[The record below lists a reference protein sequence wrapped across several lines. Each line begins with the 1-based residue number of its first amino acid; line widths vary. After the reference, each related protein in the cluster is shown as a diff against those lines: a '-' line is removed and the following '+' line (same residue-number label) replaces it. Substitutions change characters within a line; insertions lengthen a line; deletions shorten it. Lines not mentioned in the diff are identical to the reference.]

1 MNQKAQVNLEF
12 LAAALVY
19 LLALG
24 AVMTVGSG
32 TLPDISDTTQR
43 SSLNL
48 EARQIT
54 TQMLTTSG
62 YHQHGGGG
70 SDWHTSDDTINSIT
84 AFGLAENGPS
94 GPRFMELDRD
104 RIERLKT
111 FDHLVSG
118 EYFNYSQFKTVTKAS
133 NQFRFNFTWMPIVD
147 TQDSFL
153 KGNPPSSP
161 PITEPSSPYYS
172 SSGNTVH
179 YGEETLNGSI
189 YRFLVVSH
197 DGLYDA
203 AYVSSNWDFTT
214 GIVAN
219 QGEQFNLYGDQAGY
233 RLASFQNRNK
243 ERGAMVILSQ
253 NWKTF
258 GPRVDSDSTVIRFQ
272 RYAALEDEPMRIEVL
287 SW

>member
-1 MNQKAQVNLEF
+1 MNRKAQVNLEF

-24 AVMTVGSG
+24 VLMTVGSG
-32 TLPDISDTTQR
+32 ALPDIAETTQIA
-43 SSLNL
+43 SLNL
-48 EARQIT
+48 EARQAT

-62 YHQHGGGG
+62 YHEYSGGG
-70 SDWHTSDDTINSIT
+70 SDWQSNDNTINSIT

-94 GPRFMELDRD
+94 GPKFMELDRD
-104 RIERLKT
+104 KIERLKT

-118 EYFNYSQFKTVTKAS
+118 EYLNYSQFKTVTKTD
-133 NQFRFNFTWMPIVD
+133 NQFQFNFTWMPIVN
-147 TQDSFL
+147 TQDSFVR
-153 KGNPPSSP
+153 GNPPSSP
-161 PITEPSSPYYS
+161 SIIEPTSAYYS
-172 SSGNTVH
+172 SSGNIVH
-179 YGEETLNGSI
+179 YGEEIFNGSI
-189 YRFLVVSH
+189 YRFLVTSH
-197 DGLYDA
+197 DGIYDA

-214 GIVAN
+214 GVLVN
-219 QGEQFNLYGDQAGY
+219 PGDSFNLYGGQAGY
-233 RLASFQNRNK
+233 RLVSFQNRRK
-243 ERGAMVILSQ
+243 ERGAMVVLGQ